1 MIDWP
6 VLLWD
11 VTPVHAAAA
20 VAMFAVGLV
29 THELMHVGACVALG
43 IPRTVDVLPGGLR
56 GALFG
61 TLVDVRLD
69 AMPSRWRVAVVMLS
83 PAVMAVPPLAGYAL
97 VLSAPAVKVGVLAVF
112 GFWFMASIPGLWD
125 IVTVATYRPDES
137 VPTEV
142 AA

>member
-1 MIDWP
+1 MIDVP
-6 VLLWD
+6 VVMWEF
-11 VTPVHAAAA
+11 TAAHAAAA
-20 VAMFAVGLV
+20 LGMFVVGLLS
-29 THELMHVGACVALG
+29 HELMHIGACVALG

-69 AMPSRWRVAVVMLS
+69 AMPERWQVAVVMLA
-83 PAVMAVPPLAGYAL
+83 PAVMAVPPLAGYAIA
-97 VLSAPAVKVGVLAVF
+97 LSAPAVRLGVLAVF
-112 GFWFMASIPGLWD
+112 GLWFIAAIPGLWD